1 MRVLITLSQFLLG
14 GTETYSVTVAEQL
27 ERLGHSTL
35 IHAPTATG
43 PGCELVA
50 SRGLRLAVG
59 DLSSALEALG
69 EVDAVLAQDSA
80 SAYELAGR
88 EDGVR
93 QVFVA
98 HGLASFE
105 HPPVAL
111 RPAPRVVVLN
121 DRIGARVAALAT
133 APEAVRLRQP
143 IDIERYRPRGA
154 SSRRARRVLVFSNY
168 VETDRLQLLEGACA
182 DLGLE
187 LTRVG
192 AQKEPKVDAQQAIA
206 DADIV
211 VGYGRSV
218 LEAMAMGRAAYVW
231 DRGGGD
237 GWVTP
242 ESYPALEADGF
253 SGAATDTVIDADRL
267 RADFA
272 AYRPEL
278 GTLGF
283 DLVRAHHSAA
293 KHTEALVQLLRRAE
307 IPTSGGDDPEALA
320 LLVRAETRASRL
332 AAGFEYEAKVLRKQL
347 DALQETIDVAQREV
361 AVAREAE
368 SAERTRRAAAE
379 DLLGTVLRSR
389 SWRLTGPLRRAG
401 TRLRASIR
409 RRR

>member
-1 MRVLITLSQFLLG
+1 MRILIALSQFLLG

-27 ERLGHSTL
+27 ERLGHPTV

-43 PGCELVA
+43 AGRELVA

-59 DLSSALEALG
+59 DLSAALADLG

-80 SAYELAGR
+80 AAYELAGG
-88 EDGVR
+88 EDRLR

-105 HPPVAL
+105 HPPAAL
-111 RPAPRVVVLN
+111 RPGPQVVVLN
-121 DRIGARVAALAT
+121 DRIGARVAAVASS
-133 APEAVRLRQP
+133 PQAVRLCQP

-154 SSRRARRVLVFSNY
+154 SRRKARRVLVLSNY
-168 VETDRLQLLEGACA
+168 LEADRLRLLEGACA

-187 LTRVG
+187 LARVG
-192 AQKEPKVDAQQAIA
+192 AQKEQRVDTQQAIA

-218 LEAMAMGRAAYVW
+218 LEGMAMGRAAYVW

-242 ESYPALEADGF
+242 ETYPALEADGF
-253 SGAATDTVIDADRL
+253 SGGATGAVIDAERL
-267 RADFA
+267 HADFA

-283 DLVRAHHSAA
+283 DLVRTHHAA
-293 KHTEALVQLLRRAE
+293 TKHTEALVDLLERADT
-307 IPTSGGDDPEALA
+307 PVPGGNELEALA
-320 LLVRAETRASRL
+320 LLVRAETRATRR
-332 AAGFEYEAKVLRKQL
+332 AAGLEHEAKGLRNRVREL
-347 DALQETIDVAQREV
+347 HDAVDMAQRE
-361 AVAREAE
+361 AAFAREAE
-368 SAERTRRAAAE
+368 DVERTRRAATE
-379 DLLGTVLRSR
+379 ELLGVVLGSR
-389 SWRLTGPLRRAG
+389 SWRLAAPLRRAV
-401 TRLRASIR
+401 TWLRTR
-409 RRR
+409 RRRP